1 MDTSTLITIA
11 TAIIAATATIVAAA
25 LSVIARRSIRRLEE
39 RFERQRE
46 SAQFLSEQ
54 LTKLYLPVSMHLRAT
69 RALADTHYEAGEPTK
84 TEIEHALRQHNSAI
98 LELLMKWSM
107 YLDSDAP
114 DTVTSD
120 LLEHLLQW
128 ESVYKLKY
136 EYKVYDGPVWDGI
149 RHYGYRKFP
158 DGVDVYF
165 REKEKELRKALHDRL
180 QTAD

>member
-1 MDTSTLITIA
+1 MVTPTLITIV
-11 TAIIAATATIVAAA
+11 TAIIAATATIIAAA

-39 RFERQRE
+39 RFEREQE
-46 SAQFLSEQ
+46 SARFLSEQ

-69 RALADTHYEAGEPTK
+69 RALADIHYAAGEPTK
-84 TEIEHALRQHNSAI
+84 GEIEHALQQHNSAI
-98 LELLMKWSM
+98 LKVLMNWSM

-136 EYKVYDGPVWDGI
+136 EYKVYDGPVWEGI
-149 RHYGYRKFP
+149 RRYGYRKFP

-165 REKEKELRKALHDRL
+165 HEKTEELRRALHDRL
-180 QTAD
+180 QTLD